1 MAAAPNPIGEAIAAH
16 CFKMVSGSSLVPRV
30 LRALVE
36 VESESPGEMPPAVG
50 YAPPFLSLILDRRD
64 GHLGFGPQSQRFS
77 QVAHDV
83 PGQLTLQ
90 ARHAGAVLIVAAV

>member
-1 MAAAPNPIGEAIAAH
+1 MGNPESTQ
-16 CFKMVSGSSLVPRV
+16 SGSGAQPNRRGNRCPL
-30 LRALVE
+30 LE
-36 VESESPGEMPPAVG
+36 VESESPGEMLPAVG
-50 YAPPFLSLILDRRD
+50 YAPPLLSLILDRRD

-90 ARHAGAVLIVAAV
+90 ARHTGAVLIVAAV